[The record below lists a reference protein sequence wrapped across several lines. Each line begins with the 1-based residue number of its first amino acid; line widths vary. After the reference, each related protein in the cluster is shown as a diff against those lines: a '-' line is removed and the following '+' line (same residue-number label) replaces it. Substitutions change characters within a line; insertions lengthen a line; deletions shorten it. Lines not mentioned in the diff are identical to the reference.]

1 MVGGGGMQATT
12 DTASKTQLELDLVT
26 LPVNREMTTFIE

>member
-12 DTASKTQLELDLVT
+12 DTARITQLELDLVT
-26 LPVNREMTTFIE
+26 LSIEK